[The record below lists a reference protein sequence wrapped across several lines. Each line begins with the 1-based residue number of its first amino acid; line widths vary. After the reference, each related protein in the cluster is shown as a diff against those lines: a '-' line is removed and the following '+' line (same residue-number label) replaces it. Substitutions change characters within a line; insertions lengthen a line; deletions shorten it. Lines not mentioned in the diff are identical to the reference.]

1 MKPYSLFALLAA
13 AGGLALLTG
22 GCSDTKSP
30 ALDDGV
36 GVFLENDL
44 DAAEPMLAGVVERE
58 PGNADARAWYA
69 ECLRRQGEPDKAYQE
84 AAAAVSLDPD
94 HAFAHTVLG
103 DLFSPRLSSWGRVDA
118 DSAWYHLL
126 LAVEA
131 DHADGNA
138 WSSLW
143 IHSMMRDN
151 ADLEHEAAVA
161 LLESGFLTPAALAYN
176 RWQLENLPP
185 NAILLTNGDMDTYP
199 AVALQEAEGL
209 REDVAIINLSLLNLP
224 WYVRNRAGKYD
235 LPLPLSDDELDGFE
249 HRRNIDGDI
258 VGRGDRIVAGWL
270 EMQRLRDLDRPLC
283 AAVTVSCFDFTRDA
297 VGRMIYCGSYYE
309 YMPRALRCEADIDE
323 IEHNLSAVRP
333 EDFEGPFA
341 STIDRSPVRRS
352 QTDRIAQ
359 NVTAAMLR
367 YVDLLVREGRLDEAM
382 DALVRAEYFD
392 SRISA
397 GGAFEAGFDSRRE
410 TIGTTI

>member
-1 MKPYSLFALLAA
+1 MKLYSLFALLVA

-22 GCSDTKSP
+22 GCTDTKGP
-30 ALDDGV
+30 ALDEGV

-44 DAAEPMLAGVVERE
+44 DAARPMLAGVVERE

-69 ECLRRQGEPDKAYQE
+69 ECLRRQGEPDEAYQE
-84 AAAAVSLDPD
+84 AAAALSVDPD

-103 DLFSPRLSSWGRVDA
+103 DLFSPRLSSWDRADA
-118 DSAWYHLL
+118 DSAWHHFL

-143 IHSMMRDN
+143 IHSMMRGN
-151 ADLEHEAAVA
+151 AGLEHEAAVA
-161 LLESGFLTPAALAYN
+161 MLDSGFLTPAVLAYN
-176 RWQLENLPP
+176 RWQLEHLPP

-209 REDVAIINLSLLNLP
+209 REDVAVINLSLLNLP

-235 LPLPLSDDELDGFE
+235 LPLPFSDDELDRLE
-249 HRRNIDGDI
+249 YYKNIDGDI
-258 VGRGDRIVAGWL
+258 VTQSGQIVAGWL

-309 YMPRALRCEADIDE
+309 YMPRAPMYDADIDD
-323 IEHNLSAVRP
+323 IEHNLSTVRP

-341 STIDRSPVRRS
+341 SAIDRSPVRRS

-382 DALVRAEYFD
+382 DALERAEYFD

-397 GGAFEAGFDSRRE
+397 GGAFEARFDSRRE